1 MRVIKMPKKF
11 HWDLVRVIA
20 ISGSILG
27 IIIGILMISHIWDP
41 IGGFLAPDLISLLIE
56 VIICG
61 IMIIGWGIL
70 GWDVWEV
77 RYSFVTFLAVGL
89 VLIILFGN
97 LAGILLVIAA
107 IPIPFGS

>member
-1 MRVIKMPKKF
+1 MPKKF

-20 ISGSILG
+20 ISGGILG
-27 IIIGILMISHIWDP
+27 IIIGILMILHIWGP
-41 IGGFLAPDLISLLIE
+41 IGGFLAPDFISLLIE
-56 VIICG
+56 IIICG
-61 IMIIGWGIL
+61 IIIIGWGIL
-70 GWDVWEV
+70 GWDIWEV
-77 RYSFVTFLAVGL
+77 RYSFLTFIVVGL